1 MRFLPFGVA
10 LLLILG
16 GSCSQSSSG
25 GDSGNPGDG
34 GNGDAG
40 GNAAFAYYDL
50 TGPTSMLLPGTFAI
64 AVGPNDHVGVAY
76 FQLSDGGYDAAIL
89 LPDGGTDNTQ
99 GLFLHN
105 FDVEYLEWAGGT
117 IVTPPQQVTTAPVQ
131 ITVGIS
137 LAFQAN
143 GEPAVAYV
151 GGPNKNQNPY
161 WFQQNATVNFRSNGS
176 TWTETVVDT
185 FSTDDPPPAT
195 DLPNSVDTAATAQI
209 MGLYPSLVIDGGTAW
224 LAYRDV
230 HGGQFPKQDWGGSDL
245 KVAVGTANGT
255 NWNLGGAA
263 WGGNNKDAWGG
274 HNQLV
279 IGLNG
284 WPAVISDQLPGGS
297 NGEGANVVF
306 FQDNNYQLKPWLPD
320 YEISPGIAG
329 QIVQNSTSGWGTGY
343 LGDTGPTM
351 DFDPG
356 PQGLGYGVAFN
367 CRGCLN
373 GVDQPGYTQCTP
385 PMDCTNGNK
394 WTSPDYF
401 FASGTGGW
409 WPSLAFDP
417 GPTNPHTASIA
428 VYNCALHNS
437 ITHDACPIPEDEVIV
452 WQQVG
457 SNWTHLQ
464 VDPDGYFEPKLKFLS
479 SEQRVVVYQMRDGH
493 IRLAVEH

>member
-10 LLLILG
+10 LLLVIC

-25 GDSGNPGDG
+25 GDGGAPPDG

-40 GNAAFAYYDL
+40 GNNAFTYYDI
-50 TGPTSMLLPGTFAI
+50 TGPTASLLPGTYAI

-99 GLFLHN
+99 GQFLHN

-117 IVTPPQQVTTAPVQ
+117 IVTPPQQVTSAPVQ

-161 WFQQNATVNFRSNGS
+161 WFQQNATVNFRKSGS
-176 TWTETVVDT
+176 VWTETVVDT
-185 FSTDDPPPAT
+185 TSPDDPPPAT
-195 DLPNSVDTAATAQI
+195 DLPDGVDLSMGGVI

-245 KVAVGTANGT
+245 KVAVGTNNGT
-255 NWNLGGAA
+255 SWNLGGAA

-279 IGLNG
+279 LGLNG

-306 FQDNNYQLKPWLPD
+306 FQDNNYQLKPWFPD
-320 YEISPGIAG
+320 YEVNPPIAG
-329 QIVQNSTSGWGTGY
+329 QIVQNSTTGWGTGY
-343 LGDTGPTM
+343 LGDTGPSLA
-351 DFDPG
+351 FDPG

-373 GVDQPGYTQCTP
+373 GVDQLSYTQCTP
-385 PMDCTNGNK
+385 PTDCTNGNN
-394 WTSPDYF
+394 WTSPDNF

-409 WPSLAFDP
+409 WPSLQIDP
-417 GPTNPHTASIA
+417 ILHVAVIA
-428 VYNCALHNS
+428 AYNCALHNS
-437 ITHDACPIPEDEVIV
+437 VSFGSCPTNEDEVV
-452 WQQVG
+452 LWRQVG

-464 VDPDGYFEPKLKFLS
+464 VDPDGYFEPKLGLLS
-479 SEQRVVVYQMRDGH
+479 TEQAVVVYQMRDGH
-493 IRLAVEH
+493 LRLALQH